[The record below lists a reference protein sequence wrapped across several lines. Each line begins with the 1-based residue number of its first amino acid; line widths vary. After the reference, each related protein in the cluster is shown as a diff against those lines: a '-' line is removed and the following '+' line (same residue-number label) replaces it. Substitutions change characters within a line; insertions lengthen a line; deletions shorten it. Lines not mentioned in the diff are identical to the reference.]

1 MTRYNPDGTIAS
13 SVTTQSGG
21 PGQIGSTDFNQ
32 LGEEDDYD
40 YSEEIDQSVTQQ
52 TLTRRVRQVAE
63 LVHDRLTDEAVNKR
77 KIRIRSRRQTNRAKE
92 LEKELNCG
100 ATQCT
105 IIKCS
110 AGPIT
115 TNNNVVF
122 KLRARIWAQTISEVI
137 FSMNSIKKLGDE

>member
-52 TLTRRVRQVAE
+52 TQTRRVRQVAE

-137 FSMNSIKKLGDE
+137 FR

>member
-52 TLTRRVRQVAE
+52 TQTRRVRQVAE